1 MIVIIERKF
10 KIKLIISL
18 GFGDEIVCVIR
29 KGDIREDDIKEVG
42 V

>member
-1 MIVIIERKF
+1 
-10 KIKLIISL
+10 L